1 MRIRVAWIVGLS
13 LGLALESVAQPAQQ
27 PADKLNN
34 GLYLELQ
41 GGGSF
46 FQDADL
52 HADTGVETGSGE
64 AQFDTGWTAGGAIG
78 FRAFSML
85 RLEAHG
91 SWRMADFD
99 ELRVEGLTL
108 DADDAFAGAATFLGN
123 AYFDIPLPIPLIH
136 PYVGGGAGVAIF
148 TADVDDNSVDVDDDD
163 LQFAWNAMGGVFI
176 PIFRHL
182 ELDVRYRYITS
193 EDPEIDAEFFG
204 LDDGTVKAEF
214 ESHEVVG
221 ALRVVF

>member
-1 MRIRVAWIVGLS
+1 MRIRVAWTIALS
-13 LGLALESVAQPAQQ
+13 LGLALESAAQPAQQ

-41 GGGSF
+41 GGGSW

-52 HADTGVETGSGE
+52 RADAEAITGNGE
-64 AQFDTGWTAGGAIG
+64 AQFDTGWNAGGAIG

-91 SWRMADFD
+91 SWRMADID
-99 ELRVEGLTL
+99 ELSVEGTPV
-108 DADDAFAGAATFLGN
+108 DVDDAFAGAAAFLGN

-148 TADVDDNSVDVDDDD
+148 SADTDGNSVDLDSDD
-163 LQFAWNAMGGVFI
+163 LQFAWNAMGGVFV
-176 PIFRHL
+176 PVFRHL

-193 EDPEIDAEFFG
+193 DDPEVDADFFG
-204 LDDGTVKAEF
+204 LGDGSVKAEF
-214 ESHEVVG
+214 EAHEVVG